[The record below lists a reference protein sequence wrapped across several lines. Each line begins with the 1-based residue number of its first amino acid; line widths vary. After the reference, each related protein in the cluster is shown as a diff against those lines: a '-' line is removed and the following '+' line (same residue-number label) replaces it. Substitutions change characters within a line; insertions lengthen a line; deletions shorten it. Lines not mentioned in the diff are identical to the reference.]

1 LKHFRPAGLPGC
13 HLANNILLVP
23 PTRLL
28 HKGTEAMLSTDQIN
42 DLHRLYWSERWAIR
56 KIERHLK
63 ISWKTIRKYLHAP
76 AQAPALRSRS
86 SKLDPFQ
93 GQIAEWLEKDP
104 RVTAAV
110 IEQRLRPLGYNGGH
124 SILQEHVR
132 KVRPQPAT
140 RRAFVRMEPPA
151 GERFEVDWGHFGVL
165 SYSGDARKLYAFA
178 LVEAHSRILYVEFTH
193 SQSFET
199 FARCHMHAFTAMGGV
214 AREIAYD
221 NLATAVA
228 EHDGRLVRF
237 LPRFLG
243 FAREYG
249 FVPHACNPA
258 SGWEKGK
265 VERAIGYLRQNF
277 WPLREF
283 TDLHDVNRQARQ
295 WLAEVANQRL
305 HRETRERPL
314 GRFKPEALRPLP
326 IIPYDYRESTEALV
340 HKDLRLPFDG
350 NRYCVPHRYVGRRL
364 TVKADSSSVTIYE
377 RTEEVVGY
385 ARSWR
390 RGQTFGAEH
399 FEKILAEERP
409 AARRS
414 QAQQR
419 LLDSFD
425 GLCSRSLVEAYLR
438 DMADTDRSLGR
449 QIAELLE
456 LMRQYGPEDVAGAI
470 EKAAAARAFGADYVA
485 NILRQQRSPRR
496 PQPPLRLRDPLLN
509 QLTTDPVSLLEY
521 DAFILESGKER
532 DDSSRTETAPIEPE
546 SDEPTDRSSDD

>member
-1 LKHFRPAGLPGC
+1 
-13 HLANNILLVP
+13 
-23 PTRLL
+23 
-28 HKGTEAMLSTDQIN
+28 MLSTDQIN

-63 ISWKTIRKYLHAP
+63 ISWKTIRKYLQAP
-76 AQAPALRSRS
+76 AQAPALRSRV
-86 SKLDPFQ
+86 SKLDPFR

-110 IEQRLRPLGYNGGH
+110 IEQRLRPFGYNGGH

-151 GERFEVDWGHFGVL
+151 GERFEVDWGHFGAL

-178 LVEAHSRILYVEFTH
+178 LVEAHSRMLYVEFTH

-199 FARCHMHAFTAMGGV
+199 FVRCHMHAFTAMGGV

-283 TDLHDVNRQARQ
+283 IDLHDVNRQARQ

-314 GRFKPEALRPLP
+314 DRFKPEALRPLP

-377 RTEEVVGY
+377 RTEEVVSY

-390 RGQTFGAEH
+390 RGQTFGAER

-419 LLDSFD
+419 LLDSLD

-449 QIAELLE
+449 QITELLE

-470 EKAAAARAFGADYVA
+470 EKASVARAFGADYVA

-509 QLTTDPVSLLEY
+509 ELTTDPISLLEY

-532 DDSSRTETAPIEPE
+532 DDSSRTETAPTKPE
-546 SDEPTDRSSDD
+546 SDEPPDRSNDH

>member
-1 LKHFRPAGLPGC
+1 
-13 HLANNILLVP
+13 
-23 PTRLL
+23 
-28 HKGTEAMLSTDQIN
+28 M
-42 DLHRLYWSERWAIR
+42 
-56 KIERHLK
+56 
-63 ISWKTIRKYLHAP
+63 
-76 AQAPALRSRS
+76 
-86 SKLDPFQ
+86 
-93 GQIAEWLEKDP
+93 
-104 RVTAAV
+104 
-110 IEQRLRPLGYNGGH
+110 
-124 SILQEHVR
+124 
-132 KVRPQPAT
+132 
-140 RRAFVRMEPPA
+140 
-151 GERFEVDWGHFGVL
+151 
-165 SYSGDARKLYAFA
+165 
-178 LVEAHSRILYVEFTH
+178 LYVEFTH

-283 TDLHDVNRQARQ
+283 IDLQDVNRQARQ
-295 WLAEVANQRL
+295 WLAEVANPRL

-314 GRFKPEALRPLP
+314 DRFKPEALRPLP

-364 TVKADSSSVTIYE
+364 TVKADSGSVTIYE
-377 RTEEVVGY
+377 RTEEVVSY

-390 RGQTFGAEH
+390 RGQTFGAER

-419 LLDSFD
+419 LLDSLD

-456 LMRQYGPEDVAGAI
+456 LMRQYGPEDVATAI

-509 QLTTDPVSLLEY
+509 ELTTDPISLLEY

-532 DDSSRTETAPIEPE
+532 DDSSRTETGPTEPE
-546 SDEPTDRSSDD
+546 SDEPTDRSNDD